1 MSKNQPTSRF
11 NPIRFLQRFVVSAFV
26 VCSFL
31 AYAVH
36 EHVAN
41 PDNAV
46 DAATPAPTAITQQ
59 LPDPLQ
65 PVPTAPP
72 PPSMPSA
79 PQPASPPTAT
89 AVPPSRSALAK
100 PQAAPTATAVA
111 KGQYKDG
118 TYTGPNVN
126 AFYGLVQVQ
135 TTIRNGKIAD
145 VQFVKYPNDRRT
157 SVRINNFAVPYLQ
170 DEAVQAQSANVDFIS
185 GATLTSE
192 AFAKSLQAALN
203 SAKN

>member
-1 MSKNQPTSRF
+1 MSRNQPTSRF

-59 LPDPLQ
+59 LPDPPQ

-72 PPSMPSA
+72 PPPMPNA
-79 PQPASPPTAT
+79 PPPAPPPTAT
-89 AVPPSRSALAK
+89 AVPPSRPAL
-100 PQAAPTATAVA
+100 A
-111 KGQYKDG
+111 KGQYRDG

-157 SVRINNFAVPYLQ
+157 SVRINDYAVPYLQ

-192 AFAKSLQAALN
+192 AFAKSLQVALN